1 MWDEL
6 RKEFQGMDPYNT
18 GCVSREEFREV
29 LIELCVN
36 LSDTELESLICKFDT
51 RKDDRSVSQR
61 FQQNLL
67 VSWCFKPSQ
76 PLSPEYFLL

>member
-36 LSDTELESLICKFDT
+36 LSDTELETLLTRFDT
-51 RKDDRSVSQR
+51 RQDDR
-61 FQQNLL
+61 L
-67 VSWCFKPSQ
+67 V
-76 PLSPEYFLL
+76 